1 MKCSVF
7 IAKLLN
13 WPRIT
18 VSWNRP
24 LAYLNLILYKCSDL
38 LYMILY
44 VLVWKSITGVFLSD
58 FWFFLLLH
66 RLLSHGEKRYFCTNY
81 LKKVNQY
88 TFTCVCVFI
97 DNPYTCCFCSFLS
110 ILYENLW
117 FCDYCKSKN
126 GNEITSQLKQQEI
139 MILEQL
145 WGVNGC
151 FHS

>member
-1 MKCSVF
+1 MLSFYCQTTELTKNNSFLEQAPGLFKFDFIQMFRLTLYDTLCFGLKVNHWCVF
-7 IAKLLN
+7 KWFL
-13 WPRIT
+13 
-18 VSWNRP
+18 
-24 LAYLNLILYKCSDL
+24 
-38 LYMILY
+38 
-44 VLVWKSITGVFLSD
+44 VLFAAAQTFVPWGKKVFLYQL
-58 FWFFLLLH
+58 FEK
-66 RLLSHGEKRYFCTNY
+66 SH
-81 LKKVNQY
+81 QY

-145 WGVNGC
+145 RGVNGC